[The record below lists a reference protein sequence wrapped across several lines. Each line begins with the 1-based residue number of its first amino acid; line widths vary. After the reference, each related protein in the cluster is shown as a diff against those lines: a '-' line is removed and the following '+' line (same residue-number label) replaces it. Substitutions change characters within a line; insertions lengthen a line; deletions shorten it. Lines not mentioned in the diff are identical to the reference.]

1 MKILVD
7 AMGGDNAPLCV
18 LQGVSQA
25 AAEFGD
31 GMALVLLGEEK
42 AIRDCAKENKIDLA
56 PFEILNCTET
66 IDMHDDPVKAVR
78 HKKDSSLVKGL
89 TMLKNGEAD
98 AFVSAGSTGAL
109 HVGTSLI
116 VRTVKGV
123 KRPALAT
130 PMPGAKQNFLLLD
143 CGANVECRPEMLN
156 AFGTMGSV
164 YAEKVMGRETPK
176 VALVNNGA
184 EDTKGTPTYREAHK
198 LLKANPCIHFAG
210 NIEPRYIMDGDV
222 DVVVCDGFVGN
233 VVLKL
238 TEGVAK
244 TLLGMLKKIFLQNLI
259 TKLSYLGIK
268 GGLGELKRMMDSEE
282 VGGAPLLGA
291 AKPVIKAHGSS
302 HAKGIKNAIR
312 QALRRQRP
320 VRHDGEGAGR
330 GGCTEG
336 RGRRLKGKLPCRG
349 RTCPARGIKNTARK
363 RAIEIRLRAGH
374 ARSLRTSRKGER
386 IWLTNRKNCRRSCT
400 IHSKILRCCALR

>member
-1 MKILVD
+1 
-7 AMGGDNAPLCV
+7 
-18 LQGVSQA
+18 
-25 AAEFGD
+25 
-31 GMALVLLGEEK
+31 
-42 AIRDCAKENKIDLA
+42 
-56 PFEILNCTET
+56 
-66 IDMHDDPVKAVR
+66 MHDDPVKAVR

-130 PMPGAKQNFLLLD
+130 PMPGAKQNSCCWTAVRTSSAPRNAD
-143 CGANVECRPEMLN
+143 

-291 AKPVIKAHGSS
+291 AKPVIKRTVPATPRASRTPSVRPSS
-302 HAKGIKNAIR
+302 ASPTTCAARWRRRWQRWLHRRKKRTLKSKA
-312 QALRRQRP
+312 AL
-320 VRHDGEGAGR
+320 
-330 GGCTEG
+330 
-336 RGRRLKGKLPCRG
+336 
-349 RTCPARGIKNTARK
+349 
-363 RAIEIRLRAGH
+363 
-374 ARSLRTSRKGER
+374 
-386 IWLTNRKNCRRSCT
+386 
-400 IHSKILRCCALR
+400 

>member
-1 MKILVD
+1 MKILID

-18 LQGVSQA
+18 LQGASQA

-31 GMALVLLGEEK
+31 GMELVLLGDEAALK
-42 AIRDCAKENKIDLA
+42 SCAAENKIDLT
-56 PFEILNCTET
+56 PFTILHCSEVV
-66 IDMHDDPVKAVR
+66 DMHDDPVKAAR
-78 HKKDSSLVKGL
+78 RKTDSSMVKGL
-89 TMLKNGEAD
+89 TMLKYGEGD

-116 VRTVKGV
+116 VRTLKGI

-143 CGANVECRPEMLN
+143 CGANAECRPDMLN

-164 YAEKVMGRETPK
+164 YAEKVMGRQDPK

-184 EDTKGTPTYREAHK
+184 EDTKGTPTYREAHQ

-238 TEGVAK
+238 TEGVAN
-244 TLLGMLKKIFLQNLI
+244 TLLGMLQALFLKHLL
-259 TKLSYLGIK
+259 TKLRYLGIN
-268 GGLGELKRMMDSEE
+268 GGRGELKRMMDSEE

-302 HAKGIKNAIR
+302 KAKGIKNAIR
-312 QALRRQRP
+312 QAKICVANDLCGTMQTALNAL
-320 VRHDGEGAGR
+320 E
-330 GGCTEG
+330 
-336 RGRRLKGKLPCRG
+336 
-349 RTCPARGIKNTARK
+349 PAK
-363 RAIEIRLRAGH
+363 E
-374 ARSLRTSRKGER
+374 S
-386 IWLTNRKNCRRSCT
+386 
-400 IHSKILRCCALR
+400 

>member
-18 LQGVSQA
+18 LQGASQA

-31 GMALVLLGEEK
+31 GMTLALLGEEK

-56 PFEILNCTET
+56 PFEIVNCTEN

-78 HKKDSSLVKGL
+78 HKTDSSLVKGL

-143 CGANVECRPEMLN
+143 CGANAECRAEMLN

-164 YAEKVMGRETPK
+164 YMKRSWAARTPPK

-184 EDTKGTPTYREAHK
+184 EDTKGTPMYREAHG
-198 LLKANPCIHFAG
+198 LLKANP
-210 NIEPRYIMDGDV
+210 
-222 DVVVCDGFVGN
+222 
-233 VVLKL
+233 
-238 TEGVAK
+238 
-244 TLLGMLKKIFLQNLI
+244 
-259 TKLSYLGIK
+259 
-268 GGLGELKRMMDSEE
+268 
-282 VGGAPLLGA
+282 A
-291 AKPVIKAHGSS
+291 AS
-302 HAKGIKNAIR
+302 
-312 QALRRQRP
+312 ALRATSSR
-320 VRHDGEGAGR
+320 A
-330 GGCTEG
+330 
-336 RGRRLKGKLPCRG
+336 
-349 RTCPARGIKNTARK
+349 ISWTAR
-363 RAIEIRLRAGH
+363 
-374 ARSLRTSRKGER
+374 SMSWSVT
-386 IWLTNRKNCRRSCT
+386 
-400 IHSKILRCCALR
+400 ALSATLC

>member
-1 MKILVD
+1 MKILLD
-7 AMGGDNAPLCV
+7 AMGGDNAPAAV
-18 LQGVSQA
+18 LQGAEQA
-25 AAEFGD
+25 NREFGQGMTIALLGPEQTIRQVAAE
-31 GMALVLLGEEK
+31 LS
-42 AIRDCAKENKIDLA
+42 IDLA
-56 PFEILNCTET
+56 PFEI
-66 IDMHDDPVKAVR
+66 IDCPEVITMEDDPVKAVR
-78 HKKDSSLVKGL
+78 QKTGSSMIKGL
-89 TMLKNGEAD
+89 TLLKKGEGD

-109 HVGTSLI
+109 HVATSLI
-116 VRTVKGV
+116 VRTLKGI

-143 CGANVECRPEMLN
+143 CGANAECRPDMLN

-164 YAEKVMGRETPK
+164 YAEKVMGRKEPK

-184 EDTKGTPTYREAHK
+184 EDTKGTPTYREAHQ

-244 TLLGMLKKIFLQNLI
+244 TLLGMLKQVFLKNII

-268 GGLGELKRMMDSEE
+268 GGLSEIKRMMDSEE

-302 HAKGIKNAIR
+302 KAKGIKNAIR
-312 QALRRQRP
+312 QAKICVANDLCGTMQ
-320 VRHDGEGAGR
+320 
-330 GGCTEG
+330 
-336 RGRRLKGKLPCRG
+336 
-349 RTCPARGIKNTARK
+349 TA
-363 RAIEIRLRAGH
+363 L
-374 ARSLRTSRKGER
+374 S
-386 IWLTNRKNCRRSCT
+386 
-400 IHSKILRCCALR
+400 ALDTKPQA

>member
-1 MKILVD
+1 MKILID

-18 LQGVSQA
+18 LQGAAQA
-25 AAEFGD
+25 AAEFGQ
-31 GMALVLLGEEK
+31 GMDLVLLGDETALK
-42 AIRDCAKENKIDLA
+42 DCAAQNHIDLA
-56 PFEILNCTET
+56 PFT
-66 IDMHDDPVKAVR
+66 IVPCSEVVDMHDDPVKAAR
-78 HKKDSSLVKGL
+78 HKPDSSLVKGL
-89 TMLKNGEAD
+89 TMLKNGEGD

-116 VRTVKGV
+116 VRTLKGV

-143 CGANVECRPEMLN
+143 CGANAECRPEMLN

-164 YAEKVMGRETPK
+164 YAQKVMGRAQPQ

-184 EDTKGTPTYREAHK
+184 EDTKGTPIYREAHQ
-198 LLKANPCIHFAG
+198 LLKANPCIQFAG
-210 NIEPRYIMDGDV
+210 NIEPRYIMDGDI

-244 TLLGMLKKIFLQNLI
+244 TLLGMLKGVFLKNLV
-259 TKLSYLGIK
+259 TKLCYLGVK
-268 GGLGELKRMMDSEE
+268 GALGELKRMMDSEE

-302 HAKGIKNAIR
+302 KAKGIKNAIR
-312 QALRRQRP
+312 QA
-320 VRHDGEGAGR
+320 
-330 GGCTEG
+330 
-336 RGRRLKGKLPCRG
+336 K
-349 RTCPARGIKNTARK
+349 TCVQNDLCGTMQTALNALQPPAQG
-363 RAIEIRLRAGH
+363 
-374 ARSLRTSRKGER
+374 
-386 IWLTNRKNCRRSCT
+386 
-400 IHSKILRCCALR
+400 

>member
-1 MKILVD
+1 MKIIVD
-7 AMGGDNAPLCV
+7 MMGGDNAPLAV
-18 LQGVSQA
+18 LEGAAQAVKEYGVQLIGVGNEA
-25 AAEFGD
+25 LVRKTAAEHSIPLD
-31 GMALVLLGEEK
+31 GIELV
-42 AIRDCAKENKIDLA
+42 
-56 PFEILNCTET
+56 NCTEV
-66 IDMHDDPVKAVR
+66 IDMCDEPAR
-78 HKKDSSLVKGL
+78 AIRQKKDSSIVVGLNLLKEGKG
-89 TMLKNGEAD
+89 D

-109 HVGTSLI
+109 HVGASLI
-116 VRTVKGV
+116 VRTLRGI

-130 PMPGAKQNFLLLD
+130 MVPAKNKAYLLLD

-184 EDTKGTPTYREAHK
+184 EDTKGTPTYREAHQ

-210 NIEPRYIMDGDV
+210 NIEPRYIMDGEA

-244 TLLGMLKKIFLQNLI
+244 TLLGMLKKIFLQNII

-312 QALRRQRP
+312 QAKLC
-320 VRHDGEGAGR
+320 VANDLCGTMEKALGEVAAQK
-330 GGCTEG
+330 EE
-336 RGRRLKGKLPCRG
+336 
-349 RTCPARGIKNTARK
+349 ADA
-363 RAIEIRLRAGH
+363 
-374 ARSLRTSRKGER
+374 
-386 IWLTNRKNCRRSCT
+386 
-400 IHSKILRCCALR
+400 

>member
-1 MKILVD
+1 MKILID

-18 LQGVSQA
+18 LQGASQA

-31 GMALVLLGEEK
+31 GMELVLLGDEAALK
-42 AIRDCAKENKIDLA
+42 SCAAENKIDLT
-56 PFEILNCTET
+56 PFTILHCSEVV
-66 IDMHDDPVKAVR
+66 DMHDDPVKAAR
-78 HKKDSSLVKGL
+78 RKTDSSMVKGL
-89 TMLKNGEAD
+89 TMLKNGEGD

-116 VRTVKGV
+116 VRTLKGI

-143 CGANVECRPEMLN
+143 CGANAECRPEMLN

-164 YAEKVMGRETPK
+164 YAQKVMGRAQPQ

-184 EDTKGTPTYREAHK
+184 EDTKGTPIYREAHQ
-198 LLKANPCIHFAG
+198 LLKANPCIRFAG
-210 NIEPRYIMDGDV
+210 NIEPRYIMDGDI

-244 TLLGMLKKIFLQNLI
+244 TLLGMLKGVFLKNLV
-259 TKLSYLGIK
+259 TKLCYLGVK

-302 HAKGIKNAIR
+302 KAKGIKNAIR
-312 QALRRQRP
+312 QA
-320 VRHDGEGAGR
+320 
-330 GGCTEG
+330 
-336 RGRRLKGKLPCRG
+336 K
-349 RTCPARGIKNTARK
+349 TCVQNDLCGTMQTALNALQTPAQG
-363 RAIEIRLRAGH
+363 
-374 ARSLRTSRKGER
+374 
-386 IWLTNRKNCRRSCT
+386 
-400 IHSKILRCCALR
+400 